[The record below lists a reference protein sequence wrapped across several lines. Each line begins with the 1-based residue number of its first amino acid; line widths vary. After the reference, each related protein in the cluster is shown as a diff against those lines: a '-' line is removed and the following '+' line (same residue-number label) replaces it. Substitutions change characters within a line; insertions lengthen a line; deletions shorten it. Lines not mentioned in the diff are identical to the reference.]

1 MRKIAAILLALL
13 LVLGLCACGKKAE
26 TVKER
31 DCGVYVTVEADDVY
45 TVSYGTDA
53 GSESTKHADN
63 TPLDAGEVVHFDF
76 AGDAA
81 KSSEKAIIDYSICIY
96 DKDLNVLAVES
107 FSSDFSNMA
116 RIDITVTADH
126 RIINASDKL
135 VCGGDTIIEMTTS
148 KPETGVSLV
157 VPTVTMPNRPE
168 AAKAINDSIAA
179 VNKTFTGEQLTSSR
193 KAYDD
198 LAKEAEDGE
207 KLDAFSQNRYVRVTR
222 GDSAV
227 VSFRMYD
234 KANLGSGSASA
245 ITGHNYDAYSGAEL
259 KLADITSNTEE
270 FVNTCS
276 EEIFSVLTDESKY
289 ADMLFVEGYTD
300 KVKDLVSDGHWY
312 MNNDGVV
319 IAINPGEIA
328 DSSEGAF
335 EFTVKYD
342 VLAGKIKDEFVPA
355 ELDGTT
361 GDITAALAKNT
372 DTSSLT
378 VVGSEAS
385 KDIKSVLVSVTGKI
399 YNISVYSA
407 NYYKSSGKYSLE
419 TQLWYCSDL
428 TEGAAFAINKE
439 LKTSP
444 SIFIGFTRPD
454 GTYERR
460 LLSADSSGKVTILDP
475 DGGETGTLI
484 SGKLPYSADING
496 DETQEKISTTTNA
509 EGLLTLKVESG
520 SSTHEKATKLK
531 TVSSIRLYD
540 IDADGKSEIFVDGKT
555 SDGSTVTYAFKFD
568 GELTACSFGD
578 SDHAYGAVKEF
589 THSKLYLKRSVN
601 VLGSYTAEVSYTYTD
616 GKYTRDSSV
625 LKLSGTSYVTTKKDI
640 TLSDGKT
647 LPSGYKLKFTETD
660 GSSYMSFT
668 TDGGITGKIKI
679 EKGESGWT
687 INGNADT
694 SYFESLPYNK

>member
-1 MRKIAAILLALL
+1 MRRIAAMLLALL
-13 LVLGLCACGKKAE
+13 LVLGLCACGKE
-26 TVKER
+26 VEPVKER
-31 DCGVYVTVEADDVY
+31 DCGVYVTIEANDVY

-53 GSESTKHADN
+53 GSESTKHADD

-81 KSSEKAIIDYSICIY
+81 EGTAKAIIDYSICIY
-96 DKDLNVLAVES
+96 DKALNVLAVES

-135 VCGGDTIIEMTTS
+135 VCGGDTIVEMTVT
-148 KPETGVSLV
+148 KPEKGVSLT

-168 AAKAINDSIAA
+168 AAKAINDSITA
-179 VNKTFTGEQLTSSR
+179 VNETFTGEQLKSSR
-193 KAYDD
+193 KAYND
-198 LAKEAEDGE
+198 LAKEASDDE

-227 VSFRMYD
+227 VSFRMFD

-245 ITGHNYDAYSGAEL
+245 ITGHNYDAYTGAEL
-259 KLADITSNTEE
+259 KLADITDNTEE

-276 EEIFSVLTDESKY
+276 EEIFSILTDESRY
-289 ADMLFVEGYTD
+289 ADLLFVEGYTD

-328 DSSEGAF
+328 DSAEGAF

-342 VLAGKIKDEFVPA
+342 VLAGKIKDEFIPA
-355 ELDGTT
+355 EFDGST
-361 GDITAALAKNT
+361 GDIDASLAKDA
-372 DTSSLT
+372 DTASLT
-378 VVGSEAS
+378 MVGSEAS
-385 KDIKSVLVSVTGKI
+385 KDIDSVLVTVTGKI

-428 TEGAAFAINKE
+428 TEGAAFSINKE
-439 LKTSP
+439 LKTTP

-484 SGKLPYSADING
+484 SGKLPYSADINS
-496 DETQEKISTTTNA
+496 DETQEKISTITDA
-509 EGLLTLKVESG
+509 EGLLTLVIESG
-520 SSTHEKATKLK
+520 GSTFEEATTIK
-531 TVSSIRLYD
+531 TVSGIRLYD
-540 IDADGKSEIFVDGKT
+540 IDADGKSEIFIDGKT
-555 SDGSTVTYAFKFD
+555 ADGSTVTHAFKFD
-568 GELTACSFGD
+568 GELTACSFGG
-578 SDHAYGAVKEF
+578 SDYASGAVKEF
-589 THSKLYLKRSVN
+589 THSKLYLKRTVN
-601 VLGSYTAEVSYTYTD
+601 ILGTYTAEVGYTYSD
-616 GKYTRDSSV
+616 GSFKNDSAV
-625 LKLSGTSYVTTKKDI
+625 LKLSGTSYVTTAKDL
-640 TLSDGKT
+640 TLADGKII
-647 LPSGYKLKFTETD
+647 PSGYKLKFTETD
-660 GSSYMSFT
+660 GSSYIDFT
-668 TDGGITGKIKI
+668 TDQGLTGKIAI
-679 EKGESGWT
+679 EKSEGGWT

-694 SYFESLPYNK
+694 SYFESLPYKK

>member
-1 MRKIAAILLALL
+1 MRRIAAILLALL
-13 LVLGLCACGKKAE
+13 LVLGLCACGKKTE
-26 TVKER
+26 TVKMR
-31 DCGVYVTVEADDVY
+31 DCGVYVTIEADDIY

-53 GSESTKHADN
+53 GSESTKHADD

-81 KSSEKAIIDYSICIY
+81 ESSAKAIIDYSICIY

-126 RIINASDKL
+126 RIINTSDKL
-135 VCGGDTIIEMTTS
+135 VCGGDTIVQMKTT
-148 KPETGVSLV
+148 KPETGVSLA
-157 VPTVTMPNRPE
+157 VPTITMPNRPN
-168 AAKAINDSIAA
+168 AAKAINDSIAGI
-179 VNKTFTGEQLTSSR
+179 NKTFTGEQLESSR
-193 KAYDD
+193 KAYKQ
-198 LAKEAEDGE
+198 LAKEADGE
-207 KLDAFSQNRYVRVTR
+207 DLDDFSQSRYVRVTR
-222 GDSAV
+222 GDSTV
-227 VSFRMYD
+227 LSFRMFD
-234 KANLGSGSASA
+234 KANLGTGSASA
-245 ITGHNYDAYSGAEL
+245 ITGHNYDAYTGAEL
-259 KLADITSNTEE
+259 KLADITDNTEE
-270 FVNTCS
+270 FVNACS
-276 EEIFSVLTDESKY
+276 EDIFSSLTDNSKY
-289 ADMLFVEGYTD
+289 ADMLFAEGYTD
-300 KVKDLVSDGHWY
+300 KVKDLISDGHWY
-312 MNNDGVV
+312 MNNEGVV

-328 DSSEGAF
+328 DSAEGAF

-355 ELDGTT
+355 DLDGTT
-361 GDITAALAKNT
+361 GDITATLAK
-372 DTSSLT
+372 DADASSLT
-378 VVGSEAS
+378 IVGNEAD
-385 KDIKSVLVSVTGKI
+385 KDIKSVLVSVSGKI

-460 LLSADSSGKVTILDP
+460 LLSADSSGKVTVLDP

-496 DETQEKISTTTNA
+496 DETQEKISTTTDA
-509 EGLLTLKVESG
+509 DGLTTLVVEFG
-520 SSTHEKATKLK
+520 DSSSENATKIK

-540 IDADGKSEIFVDGKT
+540 IDGDGKSEIFIDGKT
-555 SDGSTVTYAFKFD
+555 ADGSTVTYAFKFD
-568 GELTACSFGD
+568 GELTACKFGD

-601 VLGSYTAEVSYTYTD
+601 VLGSYTAEVSYTYED

-625 LKLSGTSYVTTKKDI
+625 LKLSGTSYVTTTKDL
-640 TLSDGKT
+640 TLSDGKII
-647 LPSGYKLKFTETD
+647 PSGYKLKFTETD
-660 GSSYMSFT
+660 GSSYIDFT
-668 TDGGITGKIKI
+668 TDQGLTGRIKI
-679 EKGESGWT
+679 EKSDSGWK

-694 SYFESLPYNK
+694 SYFESLPYKK

>member
-1 MRKIAAILLALL
+1 MRRIAAMVLALL
-13 LVLGLCACGKKAE
+13 LVLGLCACGKE
-26 TVKER
+26 VEPVKER
-31 DCGVYVTVEADDVY
+31 DCGVYVTIEANDVY

-53 GSESTKHADN
+53 GSESTKHADD

-81 KSSEKAIIDYSICIY
+81 EGTAKAIIDYSICIY
-96 DKDLNVLAVES
+96 DKALNVLAVES

-116 RIDITVTADH
+116 RVDITVTADH
-126 RIINASDKL
+126 HIINASDKL
-135 VCGGDTIIEMTTS
+135 VCGGDTIVEMAVT
-148 KPETGVSLV
+148 KPEKGVSLT

-168 AAKAINDSIAA
+168 AAKAINDSITA
-179 VNKTFTGEQLTSSR
+179 VNETFTGEQLKSSR
-193 KAYDD
+193 KAYND
-198 LAKEAEDGE
+198 LAKEASDDE

-227 VSFRMYD
+227 VSFRMFD

-245 ITGHNYDAYSGAEL
+245 ITGHNYDAYTGAEL
-259 KLADITSNTEE
+259 KLADITDNTEE

-276 EEIFSVLTDESKY
+276 EEIFSILTDESKY
-289 ADMLFVEGYTD
+289 ADLLFVEGYTD

-328 DSSEGAF
+328 DSAEGAF

-342 VLAGKIKDEFVPA
+342 VLAGKIKDEFIPA
-355 ELDGTT
+355 ELDGST
-361 GDITAALAKNT
+361 GDIDASLAKDA
-372 DTSSLT
+372 DTASLT
-378 VVGSEAS
+378 MVGSEAS
-385 KDIKSVLVSVTGKI
+385 KDIDSVLVTVTGKI

-439 LKTSP
+439 LKTTP

-484 SGKLPYSADING
+484 SGKLPYSADINS
-496 DETQEKISTTTNA
+496 DETQEKISTTTDA
-509 EGLLTLKVESG
+509 EGLLTLVIESG
-520 SSTHEKATKLK
+520 GSTFEEATTIK
-531 TVSSIRLYD
+531 TVSGIRLYD
-540 IDADGKSEIFVDGKT
+540 IDADGKSEIFIDGKT
-555 SDGSTVTYAFKFD
+555 ADGSTVTHAFKFD
-568 GELTACSFGD
+568 GELTACSFGE
-578 SDHAYGAVKEF
+578 SDYASGAVKEF
-589 THSKLYLKRSVN
+589 THSKLYLKRMVN
-601 VLGSYTAEVSYTYTD
+601 ILGTYTAEVGYTYSD
-616 GKYTRDSSV
+616 GTFKNDSSV
-625 LKLSGTSYVTTKKDI
+625 LKLSGTNYVTTSKDL
-640 TLSDGKT
+640 TLADGKII
-647 LPSGYKLKFTETD
+647 PSGYKLKFTETD
-660 GSSYMSFT
+660 GSSYIDFT
-668 TDGGITGKIKI
+668 TDQGLTGKIAI
-679 EKGESGWT
+679 EKAESGWT

-694 SYFESLPYNK
+694 SYFESLPYKK

>member
-1 MRKIAAILLALL
+1 MRRIVAIILALL

-31 DCGVYVTVEADDVY
+31 DCGVYVTVEANDVY

-53 GSESTKHADN
+53 GSESSKHADDS
-63 TPLDAGEVVHFDF
+63 PLDAGEVIHFDF

-81 KSSEKAIIDYSICIY
+81 TGTQKAMINYSICIY
-96 DKDLNVLAVES
+96 DKELNVIAVES
-107 FSSDFSNMA
+107 FTSDFSNMA

-198 LAKEAEDGE
+198 LAKEAEDSE
-207 KLDAFSQNRYVRVTR
+207 KLDPFSQNRYVRVTR

-245 ITGHNYDAYSGAEL
+245 ITGHNYDAYTGAEL
-259 KLADITSNTEE
+259 KLSDITGNTEE
-270 FVNTCS
+270 FINTCS
-276 EEIFSVLTDESKY
+276 EEIFSILTDDNKY

-312 MNNDGVV
+312 MTGSGVV

-361 GDITAALAKNT
+361 GDITAALAKDA

-378 VVGSEAS
+378 IVGSEAN

-399 YNISVYSA
+399 YNISVYTA

-444 SIFIGFTRPD
+444 CIFIGFTRPD

-460 LLSADSSGKVTILDP
+460 LLSADSSGKVTVLDP

-496 DETQEKISTTTNA
+496 NETQEKISTTTDA
-509 EGLLTLKVESG
+509 EGLTMLVVESG
-520 SSTHEKATKLK
+520 GSTSENATSIK

-540 IDADGKSEIFVDGKT
+540 IDGDGKSEIFIDGKT
-555 SDGSTVTYAFKFD
+555 ADGSTVTHAFKFD
-568 GELTACSFGD
+568 GQLIDCKFGE
-578 SDHAYGAVKEF
+578 SYCAYGAVKEF
-589 THSKLYLKRSVN
+589 THSKLYLKRTLN
-601 VLGSYTAEVSYTYTD
+601 VLGTYTAEVSFTYSD
-616 GKYTRDSSV
+616 GKLTRDSSV
-625 LKLSGTSYVTTKKDI
+625 FKLSDASYVTTTKDI
-640 TLSDGKT
+640 TLSDGKI

-660 GSSYMSFT
+660 GSSYIAFT

-679 EKGESGWT
+679 EKSDSGWT

-694 SYFESLPYNK
+694 CYFESLPYKK

>member
-1 MRKIAAILLALL
+1 MRRIAAMILALL
-13 LVLGLCACGKKAE
+13 LVLGLCACGKKVE

-31 DCGVYVTVEADDVY
+31 DCGVYVTIEAGDVY
-45 TVSYGTDA
+45 TVSYGTEA
-53 GSESTKHADN
+53 GSESTKHADD

-81 KSSEKAIIDYSICIY
+81 KGTEKAIIDYSICIY
-96 DKDLNVLAVES
+96 DKQLNVLAVES

-135 VCGGDTIIEMTTS
+135 VCGGDTIIEMNTT
-148 KPETGVSLV
+148 KPETGVSLT

-168 AAKAINDSIAA
+168 AAKAINDSITA

-193 KAYDD
+193 KAYKE
-198 LAKEAEDGE
+198 LAKDAKDGE
-207 KLDAFSQNRYVRVTR
+207 LDAFSQSRYVRVTR

-234 KANLGSGSASA
+234 KANLGAGSASA
-245 ITGHNYDAYSGAEL
+245 ITGHNYDAYTGAEL

-276 EEIFSVLTDESKY
+276 EEIFSILTDDIKY

-312 MNNDGVV
+312 MNSDGVV

-328 DSSEGAF
+328 DSAEGAF

-342 VLAGKIKDEFVPA
+342 VLAGKINDQFVPA

-361 GDITAALAKNT
+361 GDIGASLAKDA
-372 DTSSLT
+372 DTASLT
-378 VVGSEAS
+378 MVGSEAD
-385 KDIKSVLVSVTGKI
+385 KDIKSVLVTVTGKI
-399 YNISVYSA
+399 YNISVYTA

-460 LLSADSSGKVTILDP
+460 LLSADSSGKITVLDP

-484 SGKLPYSADING
+484 SGKLPYSFDLNG
-496 DETQEKISTTTNA
+496 DETQEKINTATDEN
-509 EGLLTLKVESG
+509 GLLTLTVESG
-520 SSTHEKATKLK
+520 DKALEAATEIK
-531 TVSSIRLYD
+531 SGASIRLYD
-540 IDADGKSEIFVDGKT
+540 IDADGKSEIFIDGKT
-555 SDGSTVTYAFKFD
+555 ADGSAVTYAFSFD
-568 GELTACSFGD
+568 GELNACTFGD
-578 SDHAYGAVKEF
+578 SDHASGTVKEF
-589 THSKLYLKRSVN
+589 THSKLYLKRTVN
-601 VLGSYTAEVSYTYTD
+601 ILGTYTAEVGYTYS
-616 GKYTRDSSV
+616 GGNYKNDSSV
-625 LKLSGTSYVTTKKDI
+625 LKLSGTSYVTTSKDL
-640 TLSDGKT
+640 TLSDGKII
-647 LPSGYKLKFTETD
+647 PSGYKLKFTETD
-660 GSSYMSFT
+660 GSSYIDFT
-668 TDGGITGKIKI
+668 TDQGLTGKIAI
-679 EKGESGWT
+679 ENSDSGWT

-694 SYFESLPYNK
+694 SYFESLPYKK

>member
-1 MRKIAAILLALL
+1 MRRIAAMLLALL
-13 LVLGLCACGKKAE
+13 LVLGLCACGKKVE
-26 TVKER
+26 SVKER
-31 DCGVYVTVEADDVY
+31 DCGVYVTIEANDVY

-53 GSESTKHADN
+53 GSESTKHADD

-81 KSSEKAIIDYSICIY
+81 EGTAKAIIDYSICIY
-96 DKDLNVLAVES
+96 DKALNILAVES

-135 VCGGDTIIEMTTS
+135 VCGGDTIVEMAVT
-148 KPETGVSLV
+148 KPEKGVLLT

-168 AAKAINDSIAA
+168 AAKAINDSITA
-179 VNKTFTGEQLTSSR
+179 VNETFTGEQLKSSR
-193 KAYDD
+193 KAYND
-198 LAKEAEDGE
+198 LAKEASDGE

-227 VSFRMYD
+227 VSFRMFD

-245 ITGHNYDAYSGAEL
+245 ITGHNYDAYTGAEL
-259 KLADITSNTEE
+259 KLADITDNTEE

-276 EEIFSVLTDESKY
+276 EEIFSILTDESKY
-289 ADMLFVEGYTD
+289 ADLLFVEGYTD

-342 VLAGKIKDEFVPA
+342 VLADKIKDEFIPA
-355 ELDGTT
+355 ELDGST
-361 GDITAALAKNT
+361 GDIAASLAKDA

-378 VVGSEAS
+378 MVGSEAN
-385 KDIKSVLVSVTGKI
+385 KDIKSALVTVTGKI

-439 LKTSP
+439 LKTTP

-484 SGKLPYSADING
+484 SGKLPYSADINS
-496 DETQEKISTTTNA
+496 DETQEKISTATDA
-509 EGLLTLKVESG
+509 EGLITLIVESG
-520 SSTHEKATKLK
+520 GSTFEEATTIK

-540 IDADGKSEIFVDGKT
+540 IDADGKSEIFIDGKAA
-555 SDGSTVTYAFKFD
+555 DGSTMTHAFKFD
-568 GELTACSFGD
+568 GELSACSFGE
-578 SDHAYGAVKEF
+578 SDYASGAVKEF
-589 THSKLYLKRSVN
+589 THSKLYLKRTVDI
-601 VLGSYTAEVSYTYTD
+601 LGTYTAEVGYTYS
-616 GKYTRDSSV
+616 GGAFKNDSPI
-625 LKLSGTSYVTTKKDI
+625 LKLSGTSYVTTSKDL
-640 TLSDGKT
+640 TLADGKII
-647 LPSGYKLKFTETD
+647 PSGYKLKFTETD
-660 GSSYMSFT
+660 GSSYIDFT
-668 TDGGITGKIKI
+668 TDQGLTGKIAI
-679 EKGESGWT
+679 EKAESGWT

-694 SYFESLPYNK
+694 SYFESLPYKK